1 MQTENKLNQYGVK
14 LIARDGTRVDCV
26 CACGTTFSTTPV
38 NFSRVHGC
46 DACCRAANQAKK
58 AEWQR
63 DHYVPHPRKG
73 SQAKDK
79 YEFAFEL
86 LDPQAMWQRICERHR
101 KGESDISEL
110 AERRKSE

>member
-1 MQTENKLNQYGVK
+1 MELQAYITKAENMQTENKLNQHGA
-14 LIARDGTRVDCV
+14 I
-26 CACGTTFSTTPV
+26 TT
-38 NFSRVHGC
+38 SRI
-46 DACCRAANQAKK
+46 Q
-58 AEWQR
+58 E
-63 DHYVPHPRKG
+63 KG

-79 YEFAFEL
+79 YKFAFEV